1 MYSFKKNTNA
11 LRYEGAILLIT
22 GCKKLPEKT
31 SLYLENLQNRKDLW
45 ANEILNGVVPDL
57 LLEITHF

>member
-1 MYSFKKNTNA
+1 MHTDMKGPYCWSQAVKSY
-11 LRYEGAILLIT
+11 LER
-22 GCKKLPEKT
+22 KT
-31 SLYLENLQNRKDLW
+31 SLYLEDLQNRKDPW